1 MFYRAVY
8 GTKRW
13 FKDMKKLLDQRHEI
27 LDLISIFKKKQIK
40 LIKAEL
46 LGTRNTLMYLNLLA
60 ESKNLILYTINMV
73 KAHRDFV
80 LDDEKVKILNP
91 VTIKK

>member
-1 MFYRAVY
+1 
-8 GTKRW
+8 
-13 FKDMKKLLDQRHEI
+13 MKKLLDQRHEI